1 MVRRLLRHMGC
12 VMEGLTRGGQ
22 TVQGAIVF
30 LWDDQRLRR
39 VLAVTPNIALYGY
52 QVSFALPRA

>member
-1 MVRRLLRHMGC
+1 MGC

-22 TVQGAIVF
+22 TVQGAIVS

-39 VLAVTPNIALYGY
+39 VLAVKPNIAFYGY